1 MNCLIGDVQ
10 DSKVQLPVLN
20 IWVWSFDNIFVS
32 LKFSLV
38 DNHFVKKEKKLPSP
52 VSSLSKMFN
61 SLCTKESK
69 IECKKL

>member
-1 MNCLIGDVQ
+1 ML
-10 DSKVQLPVLN
+10 S
-20 IWVWSFDNIFVS
+20 VS
-32 LKFSLV
+32 LKFSLL

-52 VSSLSKMFN
+52 VPSLSKMFN